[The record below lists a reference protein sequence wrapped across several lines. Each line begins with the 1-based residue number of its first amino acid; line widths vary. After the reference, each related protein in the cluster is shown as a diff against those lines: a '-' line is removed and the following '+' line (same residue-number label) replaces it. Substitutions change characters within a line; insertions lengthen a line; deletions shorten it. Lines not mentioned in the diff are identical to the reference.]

1 MAESGTEKKLASIY
15 EKLQSKDKDIR
26 KKAVEDLAELGDKK
40 VLPALLGMAKDKIRD
55 VRVEAVKSLFCF
67 KEPFTEDELQLL
79 QPVMFK
85 TARDKAAAVR
95 LETLYVLDCFGDSES
110 LEVYLQLL
118 CDEKVSDLETKYYSS
133 SRDDFGEYEGVRIG
147 SSKLVKRLKVTD
159 LIPFLINNDPSVRAK
174 AVEIMGN
181 IDMKY
186 LPEDVSLVDAYA
198 RVIDQEKDEQVIRN
212 FIVTLSWRD
221 DHEVDKKIK
230 LIAPYMESDN
240 HEIKESAI
248 FALCSLGCQEAY
260 PYVVDLL
267 KNEIETVQ
275 DVEEY
280 WAEKRKKDNVKYYA
294 QALKDKEAIKN
305 VAEAIS
311 IYLDHE
317 NSQVRELCLETYFG
331 LHDPIV
337 FTYFKK
343 VLQSDMLEMKEK
355 VFSTLGFS
363 SSTVQDDGLIFLED
377 TLKTVKD
384 ASESD
389 KVREEAIR
397 YLGRA
402 YMEVPGV
409 KDTML
414 RLILDKNET
423 PGIRSAGI
431 RSLSLEDVIKD
442 DPDISDAICQLIFRE
457 NESLDVLCSVIESV
471 ENFTEDEERQLIK
484 VFDNA
489 ELPMAEEM
497 LLTLNKHGYDGIL
510 DLLKKFIKRF
520 PFDKY
525 NHFKG
530 WQMEPFLGEV
540 GDFEVTKEIAKV
552 FSKPNPAFGERS
564 AANKTIKS
572 IKERIKKENAAN
584 K

>member
-26 KKAVEDLAELGDKK
+26 KKAVKDLAESGDKK

-79 QPVMFK
+79 QPVMLK

-133 SRDDFGEYEGVRIG
+133 SRDDFAEYEGIRIG
-147 SSKLVKRLKVTD
+147 TSKLVKRLKMTD
-159 LIPFLINNDPSVRAK
+159 LVPFLTNNDALVRAK
-174 AVEIMGN
+174 AAEIMGN

-186 LPEDVSLVDAYA
+186 LPEDFSLVDAYA
-198 RVIDQEKDEQVIRN
+198 SVIDQEKDEQVISN

-230 LIAPYMESDN
+230 LIAPYMERDN
-240 HEIKESAI
+240 QKIKESAI

-267 KNEIETVQ
+267 KNEIETAQ
-275 DVEEY
+275 DVKEF
-280 WAEKRKKDNVKYYA
+280 WAMRRKKDNVESYA

-317 NSQVRELCLETYFG
+317 NSQVRELCLKTYFS

-343 VLQSDMLEMKEK
+343 VLQSNMPEMKK
-355 VFSTLGFS
+355 MIFSGLFP

-384 ASESD
+384 ASESHG
-389 KVREEAIR
+389 VREEAVS

-423 PGIRSAGI
+423 PDVRSAGI
-431 RSLSLEDVIKD
+431 RSLSLGDVIKD
-442 DPDISDAICQLIFRE
+442 DPDIRDAICRLIFRE
-457 NESLDVLCSVIESV
+457 NESLDVLCTVIESV
-471 ENFTEDEERQLIK
+471 ENLTEDEERQLIK

-489 ELPMAEEM
+489 ELPMAEKM
-497 LLTLNKHGYDGIL
+497 LLTLNKYGYDGIL